1 MYLYEELIRYGAS
14 GAYPFHMPGH
24 KRRLGSLPDPYSFDI
39 TEIDGF
45 DNLHH
50 AEGVI
55 LEAEKRA
62 AQLYGSEETHFLV
75 NGSSCGILAAISAC
89 CRRGS
94 GRILMSRG
102 SHKSAYHAVGLNGL
116 EAVYLYPRQEG
127 ELNGFVLAE
136 DVRRALE
143 EDRREGLGRIS
154 AVFITSPSYEGIVS
168 DTAVI
173 AETAHA
179 FGLPLIVD
187 EAHGAH
193 FGMHKLFPESS
204 VKLGADIVIHSLHK
218 TLPSLTQTALLH
230 VNGELIDRR
239 RLRRMLDTFQ
249 SSSPSYVLMASM
261 DECIGMLRE
270 HGRELFER
278 YAEELIAFYGEWGI
292 NLSQIKKETGTV
304 EKVRILDH
312 FELLLTDDPSRIL
325 VCPAESDMTASDLY
339 DILRQ
344 DYHLQSEMLSLSYV
358 LMLSSVGD
366 DREGF
371 RRLSAALREMD
382 RHISEKESGCHRAGT
397 VAGALRE
404 MDRHVSEKKAGYLPE
419 GDPAGAPR
427 ENGRLSLPRPEVC
440 MRIREAE
447 DAELCRTPFSRSAG
461 RVSGEYLYLYP
472 PGVPLLVPGERIG
485 AEVPALASEL
495 KARGYS
501 LQGLSDYSAESILTV
516 KEE

>member
-1 MYLYEELIRYGAS
+1 MFTHQDLNDMLQWGIRTLKELNI
-14 GAYPFHMPGH
+14 P
-24 KRRLGSLPDPYSFDI
+24 I
-39 TEIDGF
+39 
-45 DNLHH
+45 
-50 AEGVI
+50 
-55 LEAEKRA
+55 
-62 AQLYGSEETHFLV
+62 SESICPTVELAKTHTHF
-75 NGSSCGILAAISAC
+75 GQC
-89 CRRGS
+89 CRRGN

-116 EAVYLYPRQEG
+116 EAVYLHPRQEG
-127 ELNGFVLAE
+127 ELNGPVPAE

-143 EDRREGLGRIS
+143 EDRREGPGRIS

-168 DTAVI
+168 DTAAI

-371 RRLSAALREMD
+371 HRLSATLREMD

-447 DAELCRTPFSRSAG
+447 DAELCRTPISRSAG

-485 AEVPALASEL
+485 EEVPALASEL